1 VTHLP
6 VSAST
11 PVVAVGDLLT
21 TEFGPEIVILNLR
34 DGVYYSV
41 ENTGTRVWQLLQEP
55 TTVQAVCDAI
65 ATEYEVPAAVCEED
79 VRALISTLAAR
90 GLVQVGERR

>member
-1 VTHLP
+1 VTRLQ

-11 PVVAVGDLLT
+11 TVVAVGDLLT
-21 TEFGPEIVILNLR
+21 THFGPEIVILNLR

-41 ENTGTRVWQLLQEP
+41 ENTGARVWQLVQER

-65 ATEYEVPAAVCEED
+65 ASEYEVPAAVCEED
-79 VRALISTLAAR
+79 VRSLIRTLAAR
-90 GLVQVGERR
+90 GLVEVGERR